1 LTARK
6 SFYLNNSDRNIEENE
21 MTLESSKTLG
31 GIGAILMFVGVLPT
45 INYIG
50 IIEIVGLI
58 IVLFALRNLAN
69 FYSEGGIFRHAI
81 YGVAVAVVGA
91 FIVGVLAFAVV
102 LSNIK
107 DLVTQLYPGWN
118 GDWSTLQGMTANTTN
133 FDPTNIFPLIGGLL
147 FVLVIAWV
155 FAIISSFFIYRS
167 LKQVSNK
174 SNQGSFGTAGL
185 ILLIGAIIPIIG
197 LILMWVSA
205 LILAI
210 AFFTL
215 KPQEESIATAT
226 SPPPPPTI

>member
-1 LTARK
+1 
-6 SFYLNNSDRNIEENE
+6 

-50 IIEIVGLI
+50 IIEIIGLI
-58 IVLFALRNLAN
+58 LVLVTLRNLAN
-69 FYSEGGIFRHAI
+69 SYKERGIFRHAI

-91 FIVGVLAFAVV
+91 IIVGVLTAVVV

-118 GDWSTLQGMTANTTN
+118 GDWSTLQGMTPNTNN

-147 FVLVIAWV
+147 VVLVIACV
-155 FAIISSFFIYRS
+155 FVIIASFFIYRS

-174 SNQGSFGTAGL
+174 SNVGLFGNAGL

-197 LILMWVSA
+197 LLLMWVSA

-215 KPQEESIATAT
+215 KPQEQPIATAT

>member
-6 SFYLNNSDRNIEENE
+6 SFYLNDNDRNIEENE
-21 MTLESSKTLG
+21 MNLESSRTLG
-31 GIGAILMFVGVLPT
+31 GIGAILMFAGILPT

-50 IIEIVGLI
+50 IIEIIGLI
-58 IVLFALRNLAN
+58 LVLIALRNLAN
-69 FYSEGGIFRHAI
+69 SYREAGIFRHAV

-91 FIVGVLAFAVV
+91 IIVGALAVAVV

-133 FDPTNIFPLIGGLL
+133 LDPTNIFPLIGGLL
-147 FVLVIAWV
+147 VVLVIAWV
-155 FAIISSFFIYRS
+155 FVIIASFFIYRS

-174 SNQGSFGTAGL
+174 SSVGLFGTAGL
-185 ILLIGAIIPIIG
+185 ILLIGAITPIIG

-215 KPQEESIATAT
+215 KPQEQPIVTVT

>member
-1 LTARK
+1 M
-6 SFYLNNSDRNIEENE
+6 N
-21 MTLESSKTLG
+21 LESSKTLG

-45 INYIG
+45 INFIG

-58 IVLFALRNLAN
+58 LVLFALRNLAN
-69 FYSEGGIFRHAI
+69 SYREGNIFKNAI
-81 YGVAVAVVGA
+81 YGVVVAVVGA
-91 FIVGVLAFAVV
+91 IIVGVLAVAVV

-147 FVLVIAWV
+147 VVLVIAWAFV
-155 FAIISSFFIYRS
+155 IIASFFIYRS
-167 LKQVSNK
+167 LKQLSSK
-174 SNQGSFGTAGL
+174 SNMGFFGTAGL
-185 ILLIGAIIPIIG
+185 MLLIGAFIPIIG
-197 LILMWVSA
+197 LILMWISA

-215 KPQEESIATAT
+215 KPQEQTIATANST
-226 SPPPPPTI
+226 PPPPI

>member
-1 LTARK
+1 LASQK
-6 SFYLNNSDRNIEENE
+6 SFYLNNSDRNLEEDE
-21 MTLESSKTLG
+21 MTLESSKMLG

-45 INYIG
+45 INYLG
-50 IIEIVGLI
+50 IMEIIGLI
-58 IVLFALRNLAN
+58 MVLFALHNLAN
-69 FYSEGGIFRHAI
+69 SYGEGGIFRHAF
-81 YGVAVAVVGA
+81 YSVAVAVVGA
-91 FIVGVLAFAVV
+91 IIVGVLTVAVV

-107 DLVTQLYPGWN
+107 DLLTQLYPGWN
-118 GDWSTLQGMTANTTN
+118 GDLSTLQNMTPNTTS

-147 FVLVIAWV
+147 VVLVIAWV
-155 FAIISSFFIYRS
+155 VAIIASFFIYRS

-174 SNQGSFGTAGL
+174 SNVGFFRTAGL

-215 KPQEESIATAT
+215 KPQEQPVTTVI
-226 SPPPPPTI
+226 SPSPSSTI

>member
-6 SFYLNNSDRNIEENE
+6 SFYLNDNDRNVEENE
-21 MTLESSKTLG
+21 MNLESSKTLG
-31 GIGAILMFVGVLPT
+31 GIGAILMFAGILPT

-50 IIEIVGLI
+50 IIEIIGLI
-58 IVLFALRNLAN
+58 LVLIALRNLAN
-69 FYSEGGIFRHAI
+69 SYREAGIFRHAV

-91 FIVGVLAFAVV
+91 IIVGALAVAVV

-107 DLVTQLYPGWN
+107 NLVTQLYPGWN

-133 FDPTNIFPLIGGLL
+133 FDPTNIFPLIGGILV
-147 FVLVIAWV
+147 VLVITWV
-155 FAIISSFFIYRS
+155 FAIIASFFIYRS

-174 SNQGSFGTAGL
+174 SNVGLFGTAGL

-215 KPQEESIATAT
+215 KTQEQPIATVT
-226 SPPPPPTI
+226 SSPPPPTI

>member
-1 LTARK
+1 MNL
-6 SFYLNNSDRNIEENE
+6 D
-21 MTLESSKTLG
+21 SSKMLG

-45 INYIG
+45 INYLG

-58 IVLFALRNLAN
+58 LVLFALRNLAIS
-69 FYSEGGIFRHAI
+69 YREGGIFRHAI
-81 YGVAVAVVGA
+81 YGVAIAAVGA
-91 FIVGVLAFAVV
+91 IVVGVLAVAVV
-102 LSNIK
+102 LSNIQ
-107 DLVTQLYPGWN
+107 DLITQLYPDWN

-147 FVLVIAWV
+147 IVLVLAWV
-155 FAIISSFFIYRS
+155 FAIIASFFIYRS

-174 SNQGSFGTAGL
+174 SNVSLFGTAGL

-215 KPQEESIATAT
+215 KPQEQPIAAVT